1 MVRALPVLEMI
12 GITKR
17 FPGVLALDQVSFDL
31 RGGEVHALVGEN
43 GAGKS
48 TLMKILNGAL
58 QADAGEIRMDGRPVR
73 IPNPSAAARLGIA
86 MIYQELCLAPHLTV
100 GENLFLGREPL
111 RGGLVD
117 LRALH
122 TLAQRY
128 LDDLQCGL
136 SSRQR
141 VKDLGIA
148 AQQMVEI
155 AKALSQKARFLVMDE
170 PTASLSEAET
180 QRLFDRIRGLRDAGV
195 GIAYISHRLEEVL
208 EIADRVTVLR
218 DGKVVAAGL
227 PVSATSIP
235 ELVRLMVGREI
246 KQVYPKREHEIGEEI
261 LRVEGLSRPPAL
273 HDISFSLRRG
283 EILGLG
289 GLMGAGR
296 TELARAIFGADR
308 PASGRIFVEGRPVRI
323 KSPRDAV
330 AVGIALLTE
339 DRKRDGLALGLPL
352 RANVTLSSLGQV
364 IRHGLLSLGRER
376 KIVENVVRRVDIR
389 AASIE
394 QHVRNLSG
402 GNQQKVVVAKWL
414 LTQARVFI
422 FDEPTQG
429 IDVGAKAEV
438 YRLIEELAAQGA
450 GIILIS
456 SYLPELLALADRVL
470 VLCRGRI
477 TGELAR
483 EEATQERV
491 LELAA
496 VGR

>member
-1 MVRALPVLEMI
+1 MSNARVLEMV

-17 FPGVLALDQVSFDL
+17 FPGVLALDGVSFDL

-58 QADAGEIRMDGRPVR
+58 QADAGQIRLDGQPVR
-73 IPNPSAAARLGIA
+73 IANPTAAARLGIA

-111 RGGLVD
+111 RAGLVD
-117 LRALH
+117 FRALH
-122 TLAQRY
+122 ARAQHY
-128 LDDLQCGL
+128 LDDLQCGV
-136 SSRQR
+136 SSRQKVR
-141 VKDLGIA
+141 DLGIA
-148 AQQMVEI
+148 GQQMVEI
-155 AKALSQKARFLVMDE
+155 AKALSQNARFLVMDE

-180 QRLFDRIRGLRDAGV
+180 QRLFQRIRALREAGV

-235 ELVRLMVGREI
+235 DLVRLMVGREI
-246 KQVYPKREHEIGEEI
+246 KQVYPKREPKIGEEI

-273 HDISFSLRRG
+273 RDVSFSLRRG

-296 TELARAIFGADR
+296 TELARALFGADQ
-308 PASGRIFVEGRPVRI
+308 PTAGRIFIEGRQVRI
-323 KSPRDAV
+323 NSPQDAI
-330 AVGIALLTE
+330 AAGIALLPE

-352 RANVTLSSLGQV
+352 RANVTLPSLWRV
-364 IRHGLLSLGRER
+364 LVRGLVSLRRER
-376 KIVENVVRRVDIR
+376 QVAGDLARRVDIR
-389 AASIE
+389 AASVD
-394 QHVRNLSG
+394 QLVRNLSG

-438 YRLIEELAAQGA
+438 YRLIEELADQGA

-470 VLCRGRI
+470 VLCRGRV
-477 TGELAR
+477 TGELSR
-483 EEATQERV
+483 SEATQERV

-496 VGR
+496 VGQ

>member
-1 MVRALPVLEMI
+1 MSNVSVLEMVN
-12 GITKR
+12 ITKR
-17 FPGVLALDQVSFDL
+17 FPGVLALDGVSFDL
-31 RGGEVHALVGEN
+31 RCGEVHALVGEN

-58 QADAGEIRMDGRPVR
+58 QADAGEIRIDGRPVR

-86 MIYQELCLAPHLTV
+86 MIYQELCLAPHLSV

-111 RGGLVD
+111 RAGLVD
-117 LRALH
+117 FRTLHARA
-122 TLAQRY
+122 QQY

-141 VKDLGIA
+141 VRDLGIA

-155 AKALSQKARFLVMDE
+155 AKALSQQARFLVMDE

-180 QRLFDRIRGLRDAGV
+180 QRLFERIRALREAGV

-218 DGKVVAAGL
+218 DGKVAAAGL
-227 PVSATSIP
+227 PISATSIP

-246 KQVYPKREHEIGEEI
+246 KQVYPKREAKPGDEV
-261 LRVEGLSRPPAL
+261 LRVEGLSRPPVL
-273 HDISFSLRRG
+273 HDVGFSLRRG

-308 PASGRIFVEGRPVRI
+308 PTGGRIFVEGRQVRI
-323 KSPRDAV
+323 NSPQDAI
-330 AVGIALLTE
+330 AAGIALLTE

-352 RANVTLSSLGQV
+352 RANVTLPNLGRV
-364 IRHGLLSLGRER
+364 LLHGLLSLRRER
-376 KIVENVVRRVDIR
+376 QIAQDLVRRVDIR
-389 AASIE
+389 AASVE
-394 QHVRNLSG
+394 QVVRNLSG

-429 IDVGAKAEV
+429 IDVGAKTEL
-438 YRLIEELAAQGA
+438 YRLIEELADQGA
-450 GIILIS
+450 GVILIS
-456 SYLPELLALADRVL
+456 SYLPELLALSDRVL

-477 TGELAR
+477 TGELSRA
-483 EEATQERV
+483 EATQERV

-496 VGR
+496 VGH